1 MDASEPASAS
11 DSGGGASKL
20 TEKRS
25 SGDDLLEVLPTF
37 QSRAT
42 APPSPLPAS
51 PPHRSARDDDVE
63 TGGGDSSTPPST
75 LPAALPPATAPLH
88 SPATPRGPKAEAGG
102 TAASSRNAAAEQH
115 PTTVPA
121 FSHST
126 DLDTTDADGAAG
138 SSETVSA
145 VAWLNPDN
153 YTMGTVIAS
162 KGTSHVCSLIFLT
175 PKFQFLFVPFKST
188 FCLS

>member
-42 APPSPLPAS
+42 APPSPLSS

-175 PKFQFLFVPFKST
+175 PKFQFLFVPF
-188 FCLS
+188 

>member
-1 MDASEPASAS
+1 M
-11 DSGGGASKL
+11 
-20 TEKRS
+20 
-25 SGDDLLEVLPTF
+25 F
-37 QSRAT
+37 
-42 APPSPLPAS
+42 
-51 PPHRSARDDDVE
+51 SARDDDVE

-88 SPATPRGPKAEAGG
+88 SPATLRGPKAE
-102 TAASSRNAAAEQH
+102 AEQH

-162 KGTSHVCSLIFLT
+162 KGTSHVCSLKNFNPQIPISLCPFLDPPSASLNVHT
-175 PKFQFLFVPFKST
+175 DCTSAVAL
-188 FCLS
+188 L